1 MTAQSPTLQVGA
13 QVTSADRRRQVVVT
27 VSEVLCVVG
36 TLVGVG
42 VLGTRVEE
50 SSGGSLAADATLLA
64 PAVPA
69 FSIWSVIYLGLGA
82 YTLWQWLPG
91 PATDPR
97 VRSTG
102 YLAALSMLLNA
113 AWLLVTQVGWLWVS
127 VGVIVTLVLVLGVLV
142 RRLTEIPA
150 RGRLDRVILDGTFGL
165 YLGWVAV
172 ATCANIAA
180 TLVASGVKPASPL
193 ADVIAAVVLLVAAGV
208 GVHLARQLGGRYAV
222 AGAMAW
228 GLGWIA
234 VGRLGD
240 APRSTITAVAAIVA
254 AVIVVVAAVRAHR
267 QADGLL
273 LASGVR

>member
-1 MTAQSPTLQVGA
+1 MTDRMGRPARTGEATMSDRWRQGA
-13 QVTSADRRRQVVVT
+13 VL
-27 VSEVLCVVG
+27 VSEVACIFG

-42 VLGTRVEE
+42 VIGTRVEE
-50 SSGGSLAADATLLA
+50 SSGGNLSANATLIA

-69 FSIWSVIYLGLGA
+69 FSIWSVVYAGLAA
-82 YTLWQWLPG
+82 YTIWQLLPVA
-91 PATDPR
+91 ATDPR
-97 VRSTG
+97 ARATG
-102 YLAALSMLLNA
+102 WLAAASMLLNA

-240 APRSTITAVAAIVA
+240 APRSTITAVAAIAA
-254 AVIVVVAAVRAHR
+254 AVIVVVAAVRVHR
-267 QADGLL
+267 QADGLV
-273 LASGVR
+273 LAGGVR